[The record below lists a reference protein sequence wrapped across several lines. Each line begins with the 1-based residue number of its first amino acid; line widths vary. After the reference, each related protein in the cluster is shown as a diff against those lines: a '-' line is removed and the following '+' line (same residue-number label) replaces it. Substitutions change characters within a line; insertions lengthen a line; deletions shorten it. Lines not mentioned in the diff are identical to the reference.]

1 MITMNTNLSS
11 ISIISQTT
19 FLPSFSSFASP
30 QLPRIII
37 TPSTTIRS
45 CTSSHKPKRQ
55 TISYDH
61 HHHLLF
67 PNAQERYSKNDS
79 QINHSKNISIVRD
92 MLFSKEGNKASLQS
106 MMLIDTLQH
115 MGHDHLFKEEIGS
128 TLSSIYDN
136 FTHQTRPGHN
146 LFESSLFFRLF
157 RQHGYRVS
165 PKMLKKF
172 IAKNGEFKLASSKDI
187 KGLMSLYEA
196 SHLNIGEDIL
206 RKGKEFSSKHLWDS
220 IEWLDNK
227 HANQVKETLEHPY
240 HMSIQRYKARRY
252 ISMHQDDHE
261 NGCKDVVLFE
271 LAKYEFN
278 IVQLLHQREFNAILS
293 WWKKTGLAQEL
304 SFVRDQP
311 LKWYMWPLTMVPQ
324 PHHSKCRIE
333 LTKAIAFIYII
344 DDIFD
349 VYGTLDELSLFTQ
362 AINKWDISAIDNLPN
377 YMKVCFNA
385 LYNVTNEIAETTL
398 KEYGW
403 NPINTLSKSWGKL
416 CNAFLQEAKWFASKQ
431 VPNKDEYLRNA
442 VTSSG
447 VFIVIV
453 HLFFLMGQGLT
464 LENIQ
469 HIEND
474 PSFVSIS
481 GTILRLWDDLGS
493 AKDENQKGFDGSYLE
508 LYMKEHQ
515 ECTAKEAQDQVMVM
529 ISRTWEALNK
539 ESFTQS
545 SFPQPLINATLNL
558 ARMVRVMYSY
568 NDDNHHLPMLDDYIF
583 SLLHHPL

>member
-1 MITMNTNLSS
+1 MNNITH
-11 ISIISQTT
+11 ISMMAKTS

-30 QLPRIII
+30 QLPCIII
-37 TPSTTIRS
+37 INPSTTIRS
-45 CTSSHKPKRQ
+45 CTSSHKPKQ
-55 TISYDH
+55 ATISHD
-61 HHHLLF
+61 HHLLLS
-67 PNAQERYSKNDS
+67 NAKESFFKNEL
-79 QINHSKNISIVRD
+79 QINHSKNISTVRD
-92 MLFSKEGNKASLQS
+92 MLFSKEDNNKSSTPLES
-106 MMLIDTLQH
+106 MVIINTLQH
-115 MGHDHLFKEEIGS
+115 MGIDHLFKEEIGS
-128 TLSSIYDN
+128 TLSSLYDN
-136 FTHQTRPGHN
+136 FTHQTHHDHN
-146 LFESSLFFRLF
+146 LFESSLCFRLF
-157 RQHGYRVS
+157 REHGYSVS
-165 PKMLKKF
+165 PKMLNKF
-172 IAKNGEFKLASSKDI
+172 IDKNGEFKLTTSKDI

-196 SHLNIGEDIL
+196 SHLNMGEDIL
-206 RKGKEFSSKHLWDS
+206 RKGMEFSSKHLWDS
-220 IEWLDNK
+220 IEWFDNNK
-227 HANQVKETLEHPY
+227 YANQVKETLEHPY

-252 ISMHQDDHE
+252 ITMHQYRE
-261 NGCKDVVLFE
+261 NGRKDVVFE
-271 LAKYEFN
+271 LAQYEFN
-278 IVQLLHQREFNAILS
+278 VVQLLHQRELNAILS

-311 LKWYMWPLTMVPQ
+311 LKWYMWPLTMVPHA
-324 PHHSKCRIE
+324 HHSKCRIE

-362 AINKWDISAIDNLPN
+362 AINKWDITAIDDLPN

-385 LYNVTNEIAETTL
+385 LYNVTNEIAEITL
-398 KEYGW
+398 KEHGW

-442 VTSSG
+442 VTTSG

-474 PSFVSIS
+474 PSFVSQS
-481 GTILRLWDDLGS
+481 GAILRLWDDLGS
-493 AKDENQKGFDGSYLE
+493 AKDENQKGFDGSYME

-515 ECTAKEAQDQVMVM
+515 ECTAKEAHDHVMLM

-539 ESFTQS
+539 ESFTQR
-545 SFPQPLINATLNL
+545 SFPKPLINATLNL
-558 ARMVRVMYSY
+558 ARMVRIMYSY
-568 NDDNHHLPMLDDYIF
+568 NEDNHRLPMLDDYIF
-583 SLLHHPL
+583 SLLHQPL

>member
-1 MITMNTNLSS
+1 M
-11 ISIISQTT
+11 
-19 FLPSFSSFASP
+19 
-30 QLPRIII
+30 
-37 TPSTTIRS
+37 
-45 CTSSHKPKRQ
+45 
-55 TISYDH
+55 
-61 HHHLLF
+61 
-67 PNAQERYSKNDS
+67 
-79 QINHSKNISIVRD
+79 VRD
-92 MLFSKEGNKASLQS
+92 MLFSKEGNKTPLQS
-106 MMLIDTLQH
+106 MVLIDTLQY
-115 MGHDHLFKEEIGS
+115 MGLDHLFKEEIGS

-136 FTHQTRPGHN
+136 FTHQRDHGRHN

-157 RQHGYRVS
+157 REHGYSVS

-172 IAKNGEFKLASSKDI
+172 IDKNGEFKLASSKDI

-252 ISMHQDDHE
+252 ISMHQDDE
-261 NGCKDVVLFE
+261 RGCKDVVFE
-271 LAKYEFN
+271 LAKSEFN
-278 IVQLLHQREFNAILS
+278 AVQLLHQRELNAIL
-293 WWKKTGLAQEL
+293 
-304 SFVRDQP
+304 R
-311 LKWYMWPLTMVPQ
+311 
-324 PHHSKCRIE
+324 
-333 LTKAIAFIYII
+333 
-344 DDIFD
+344 
-349 VYGTLDELSLFTQ
+349 
-362 AINKWDISAIDNLPN
+362 WDISAINNLPN

-385 LYNVTNEIAETTL
+385 LYNVTNEIAEITL

-431 VPNKDEYLRNA
+431 IPNKDEYLRNA

-464 LENIQ
+464 FENIQ

-474 PSFVSIS
+474 PSFVSKS

-493 AKDENQKGFDGSYLE
+493 AKDENQKGFDGSYME
-508 LYMKEHQ
+508 LYMKENQ
-515 ECTAKEAQDQVMVM
+515 ECTAKEAQEHVMLM
-529 ISRTWEALNK
+529 ISGTWDALNK

>member
-1 MITMNTNLSS
+1 M
-11 ISIISQTT
+11 
-19 FLPSFSSFASP
+19 
-30 QLPRIII
+30 
-37 TPSTTIRS
+37 
-45 CTSSHKPKRQ
+45 
-55 TISYDH
+55 
-61 HHHLLF
+61 
-67 PNAQERYSKNDS
+67 
-79 QINHSKNISIVRD
+79 VRD
-92 MLFSKEGNKASLQS
+92 MLFSKEDNKTPLQS
-106 MMLIDTLQH
+106 MVLIDTLQH
-115 MGHDHLFKEEIGS
+115 MGLDHLFKEEIGS

-136 FTHQTRPGHN
+136 CAHQTHHGHN

-157 RQHGYRVS
+157 REHGHSVS

-172 IAKNGEFKLASSKDI
+172 IDKNGEFKLALSKDI

-220 IEWLDNK
+220 IDWLDNK
-227 HANQVKETLEHPY
+227 SANQVKETLEHPY
-240 HMSIQRYKARRY
+240 HMSIQRYKARRC

-278 IVQLLHQREFNAILS
+278 IVQLLHQRELNAILS
-293 WWKKTGLAQEL
+293 WWKKIGLAQEL
-304 SFVRDQP
+304 IFVRDQP
-311 LKWYMWPLTMVPQ
+311 LKWYMGPLTMVPQ

-377 YMKVCFNA
+377 YMK
-385 LYNVTNEIAETTL
+385 
-398 KEYGW
+398 
-403 NPINTLSKSWGKL
+403 WGKL

-474 PSFVSIS
+474 PSFVSKS

-493 AKDENQKGFDGSYLE
+493 AEDENQKGFDGSYLE

-515 ECTAKEAQDQVMVM
+515 DCTAKEAREHVMLM
-529 ISRTWEALNK
+529 ISRTWDALNK

-545 SFPQPLINATLNL
+545 SFPKPLINATLNL
-558 ARMVRVMYSY
+558 ARMVRVTYSY
-568 NDDNHHLPMLDDYIF
+568 DDNHHLPMLDDFVF

>member
-1 MITMNTNLSS
+1 M
-11 ISIISQTT
+11 
-19 FLPSFSSFASP
+19 
-30 QLPRIII
+30 
-37 TPSTTIRS
+37 
-45 CTSSHKPKRQ
+45 
-55 TISYDH
+55 
-61 HHHLLF
+61 
-67 PNAQERYSKNDS
+67 
-79 QINHSKNISIVRD
+79 VRD
-92 MLFSKEGNKASLQS
+92 MLFSKEDNKTPLQS
-106 MMLIDTLQH
+106 MVLIDTLQH
-115 MGHDHLFKEEIGS
+115 MGLDHLFKEEIGS

-136 FTHQTRPGHN
+136 CAHQTHHGHN

-157 RQHGYRVS
+157 REHGHSVS

-172 IAKNGEFKLASSKDI
+172 IDKNGEFKLALSKDI

-220 IEWLDNK
+220 IDWLDNK
-227 HANQVKETLEHPY
+227 SANQVKETLEHPY
-240 HMSIQRYKARRY
+240 HMSIQRYKARRC

-278 IVQLLHQREFNAILS
+278 IVQLLHQRELNAILS
-293 WWKKTGLAQEL
+293 WWKKIGLAQEL
-304 SFVRDQP
+304 IFVRDQP
-311 LKWYMWPLTMVPQ
+311 LKWYMGPLTMVPQ

-385 LYNVTNEIAETTL
+385 LYNVTNKIAEITL

-474 PSFVSIS
+474 PSFVSKS

-493 AKDENQKGFDGSYLE
+493 AEDENQKGFDGSYLE

-515 ECTAKEAQDQVMVM
+515 DCTAKEAREHVMLM
-529 ISRTWEALNK
+529 ISRTWDALNK

-545 SFPQPLINATLNL
+545 SFPKPLINATLNL
-558 ARMVRVMYSY
+558 ARMVRVTYSY
-568 NDDNHHLPMLDDYIF
+568 DDNHHLPMLDDFVF